1 MIDDYQPVYTQLVDD
16 ENELGKGANGTVKL
30 VKEEKSNIKYAQKTI
45 HLEKTDMLKGIRK
58 AEDEYHFLSM
68 VRSDHATRLFDTIVD
83 QDGSLSLIITYC
95 ENNSLVSISHLLFSE
110 TRMWLLISQ
119 MCLALVDLDELGI
132 IHLDIKPAN
141 IFSQPTGEFILGDFG
156 EAKRLPFRRP
166 FKFDSSGTPGFQA
179 PEQVDADFCSNQ
191 TDLYCLGVSLL
202 HPIASNRLLLA
213 DVIKV
218 KKETASLRYSLY
230 LRSLVLWLCE
240 DKLPHRATLTDL
252 MVAVHMS
259 EVEPASFSALTRLR
273 VVSKQTFH
281 ADVFEAPALAVK
293 ALESGNE
300 ADIVF
305 VLVQIVSALRY
316 EKKYHRRAN
325 VSELQLSSK
334 WDRLLTTQFFSA
346 LLHVLNQES
355 EQNKCQCEHM
365 KQVMAVETQKENDVL
380 NFTATKHYLQNMIQ
394 EYAEKPGNSSI
405 FLGCK
410 SNEEKESQL
419 QDELEDIKELERDA
433 INHRRA
439 IRRKKNL
446 ECEVDARIAVRL
458 EVSRI
463 LRISAENEVR
473 QAHYQEKLRSREEQ
487 QQLSAGLSS
496 GQSTDEDLLLSLSSP
511 LTDHV
516 SQESKKTPKPYT
528 KDDLR
533 RDENQSLSD
542 LVMFILK
549 TIAQMATPQQ
559 LTTMMDSGL
568 ASFVFSF
575 LNLPPVPSTVSRS
588 SSQDSLL
595 NSQPKLSN
603 SGLGIQPRLDR
614 PLSAK
619 LNAQPTI
626 VAIPRLSTSPA
637 PGPLSFQPELTLNIA
652 PRMPVQPVP
661 PTVSPSSSQDSL
673 LNSQPKL
680 SNSGLG
686 IQPRF
691 DRPISAKLAT
701 QPTIASITRVSTS
714 PAPGPLSFQ
723 PELTLNIAPR
733 MSVHDRSPARNQ
745 REISQ
750 PLLSPEMTR
759 KRPARSSSPVQYGR
773 GVSQQS
779 FRSSVNPRKS
789 ISPEPIALNEK
800 QLVEDADAGGMQFRM
815 GFKEEE
821 QKLRRSMFDVLI
833 AVAGRGVAHVNKRL
847 AMQPVALSPHQ
858 LLDPSS
864 LLLTLSP
871 HLSLDSSQLNQIF
884 AEALSKHSPL
894 VTTAVPQKFT
904 AAIRARLVLAL
915 LGLLEN
921 HDLSVI
927 GPHRQALKTAVEIVL
942 SQTTNGY
949 EGSEE
954 VEAFLK
960 RRKLD

>member
-1 MIDDYQPVYTQLVDD
+1 MIDDYQPVYTPLVDD

-30 VKEEKSNIKYAQKTI
+30 VKEEKSNIKYVQKTI

-68 VRSDHATRLFDTIVD
+68 VRSDHATRLFDTIVE

-166 FKFDSSGTPGFQA
+166 FKFDSSGTRGFQA
-179 PEQVDADFCSNQ
+179 PEQMDADYCSNQ

-213 DVIKV
+213 DEIKV

-325 VSELQLSSK
+325 VSELLLSSK

-365 KQVMAVETQKENDVL
+365 KQVMEVETQKENDIL
-380 NFTATKHYLQNMIQ
+380 NFTPTKQYLQNMIK
-394 EYAEKPGNSSI
+394 EYADKPGNSSI

-487 QQLSAGLSS
+487 QQLSARLSS

-516 SQESKKTPKPYT
+516 SQESKKTPKPFT

-603 SGLGIQPRLDR
+603 SGLGVQPPLGR
-614 PLSAK
+614 PLSARPVI
-619 LNAQPTI
+619 QSTI
-626 VAIPRLSTSPA
+626 VAIPS
-637 PGPLSFQPELTLNIA
+637 
-652 PRMPVQPVP
+652 
-661 PTVSPSSSQDSL
+661 
-673 LNSQPKL
+673 
-680 SNSGLG
+680 
-686 IQPRF
+686 
-691 DRPISAKLAT
+691 
-701 QPTIASITRVSTS
+701 VSTS
-714 PAPGPLSFQ
+714 TAPGPLSFQ

-733 MSVHDRSPARNQ
+733 MSVHDHSPARNQ

-800 QLVEDADAGGMQFRM
+800 QLVEDADAGGIQFRM

-921 HDLSVI
+921 HGQSVL

-949 EGSEE
+949 EGAEE

-960 RRKLD
+960 RRKFD